1 MSGPQIGRIAIAM
14 MLLLGVSVITAAAEP
29 LPIKPPSQGLVQP
42 VWGLTGNCKPI
53 DFDSVKIEYDR
64 PAGIY
69 KLTIMGIKPH
79 TNMEVSLAR
88 EEYARKP
95 AFWWGAV
102 VGCVKNFIVV
112 PLATPYFLTVPL
124 DPFVGTQ
131 GVEIVGASGSV
142 RRKAPR
148 S

>member
-1 MSGPQIGRIAIAM
+1 MGPDGELQ
-14 MLLLGVSVITAAAEP
+14 E
-29 LPIKPPSQGLVQP
+29 
-42 VWGLTGNCKPI
+42 PI

-69 KLTIMGIKPH
+69 KLTITGIKPH

-95 AFWWGAV
+95 AFWWSAV
-102 VGCVKNFIVV
+102 VGCVKNFIAV
-112 PLATPYFLTVPL
+112 PLATRYFLTVPL

-142 RRKAPR
+142 RRKAPGPNVR
-148 S
+148 PQTPCNAWPPRL

>member
-1 MSGPQIGRIAIAM
+1 M
-14 MLLLGVSVITAAAEP
+14 
-29 LPIKPPSQGLVQP
+29 
-42 VWGLTGNCKPI
+42 
-53 DFDSVKIEYDR
+53 KIEYDR

-69 KLTIMGIKPH
+69 KLTITGIKPH

-95 AFWWGAV
+95 AFWWSAV

-131 GVEIVGASGSV
+131 GVEIVGASGSRPAQGPPV
-142 RRKAPR
+142 LTCGLRPLVTPGLPGYEGAPLIR
-148 S
+148 PIFEG

>member
-1 MSGPQIGRIAIAM
+1 M

-53 DFDSVKIEYDR
+53 DFDSVKIENTR

-69 KLTIMGIKPH
+69 KLTITGIKPH

-95 AFWWGAV
+95 AFWWSAV
-102 VGCVKNFIVV
+102 VGCVKNFIAV
-112 PLATPYFLTVPL
+112 
-124 DPFVGTQ
+124 
-131 GVEIVGASGSV
+131 ASRHALFSHRAARPICRHARGRD
-142 RRKAPR
+142 RRR
-148 S
+148 FR